1 MAIKQATGKK
11 VQQEQSI
18 FSKLKEIV
26 HTDAKVYYIIWKYAP
41 HILPNKDLNTFQDL
55 KENYKCFSNNM
66 DESFCENWLV
76 ESNMQTAVKFLLAR
90 LHQQKMITL
99 YDTFYNQ
106 ALKGDVQSFKAL
118 QEFSEEFFKSD
129 DDSAIRKMIHNA
141 DLSTD
146 E

>member
-1 MAIKQATGKK
+1 MANKQATGKK
-11 VQQEQSI
+11 V
-18 FSKLKEIV
+18 KEIV

-41 HILPNKDLNTFQDL
+41 HILPNKEVKTFQVL
-55 KENYKCFSNNM
+55 KETYKCFSNGM
-66 DESFCENWLV
+66 DEPFCENWLI

-129 DDSAIRKMIHNA
+129 GDSDMRKLIHNA